1 MRNTIRTVKV
11 CALTLLILT
20 FLSIGHSSSVTDFYS
35 SAIKASDIANL
46 ASLADSSK
54 ENKDDEKKADTKN
67 ETSCKNVT
75 TLEKPARLP
84 KFLRNMTGDRKL
96 RPKDKVPDF
105 TLPRVDGEEVTL
117 YEVLAENDYVVIDF
131 WATACGP
138 CIAQFPRLKDIYST
152 YKDEK
157 FEIVSVCTDITHEQ
171 WEESLEE
178 HQLPWIDVGEINAQG
193 LVGPTSKSYR
203 LRGLPRSY
211 LVDTNGC
218 ILHTH
223 IFPIELERFLESDYG
238 ENVSALE
245 ENGEISTTD
254 MTDIEDEG

>member
-11 CALTLLILT
+11 SILTLLILT
-20 FLSIGHSSSVTDFYS
+20 FISFGHGSSVTNFYA
-35 SAIKASDIANL
+35 SAIKSSTLANL
-46 ASLADSSK
+46 VSLAESSK
-54 ENKDDEKKADTKN
+54 ENADDEKEADAKKA
-67 ETSCKNVT
+67 TSCKNVT

-84 KFLRNMTGDRKL
+84 KFLRNITGDRKL
-96 RPKDKVPDF
+96 RPKDRVPDF

-117 YEVLAENDYVVIDF
+117 YEILAENDYVVIDF
-131 WATACGP
+131 WATACAP
-138 CIAQFPRLKDIYST
+138 CIAQFPKLKEIYST

-157 FEIVSVCTDITHEQ
+157 FEIVSVCTDITHDQ
-171 WEESLEE
+171 WEESLVE

-193 LVGPTSKSYR
+193 LVGPTSKAFR

-223 IFPIELERFLESDYG
+223 IFPIELEKFLQSEYRKKLNSEDESGD
-238 ENVSALE
+238 S
-245 ENGEISTTD
+245 EISGTNTN
-254 MTDIEDEG
+254 

>member
-1 MRNTIRTVKV
+1 MRNTKRTVRV
-11 CALTLLILT
+11 CTLTLLILT
-20 FLSIGHSSSVTDFYS
+20 FLSIGHSSSVTDFYA
-35 SAIKASDIANL
+35 SAIKASDISNL
-46 ASLADSSK
+46 ASLEDSSE
-54 ENKDDEKKADTKN
+54 ENTDEEKNADAKHA
-67 ETSCKNVT
+67 TSCKNVT

-84 KFLRNMTGDRKL
+84 KFLRNITGDRKL
-96 RPKDKVPDF
+96 KPKDKVPDF

-138 CIAQFPRLKDIYST
+138 CIAQFPKLKEIYST
-152 YKDEK
+152 YGDKK

-223 IFPIELERFLESDYG
+223 IFPIELEKFLESKYG
-238 ENVSALE
+238 EKLE
-245 ENGEISTTD
+245 SEDDGGDSEISGTNTN
-254 MTDIEDEG
+254 

>member
-1 MRNTIRTVKV
+1 MSSDLETLVSLTNSSLENTDDHKEVN
-11 CALTLLILT
+11 
-20 FLSIGHSSSVTDFYS
+20 VT
-35 SAIKASDIANL
+35 KA
-46 ASLADSSK
+46 
-54 ENKDDEKKADTKN
+54 
-67 ETSCKNVT
+67 TSCKDVT

-84 KFLRNMTGDRKL
+84 KFFRNMTGDRKL
-96 RPKDKVPDF
+96 RPKDKIPDF
-105 TLPRVDGEEVTL
+105 TLPRVDGDEVNL

-138 CIAQFPRLKDIYST
+138 CIAQFPKLKEIYST
-152 YKDEK
+152 YEDEK

-178 HQLPWIDVGEINAQG
+178 HKLPWIDVGEINAQG
-193 LVGPTSKSYR
+193 LVGPTSKAFR

-223 IFPIELERFLESDYG
+223 IFPIELERFLESEYG

-245 ENGEISTTD
+245 ENGETSTTD
-254 MTDIEDEG
+254 MTEIEDEG